1 MRERYDG
8 YEPFAYLKEE
18 YPKFEFPNPH
28 AAGEPY
34 ELKLDAGD
42 EQRAVEVAKEYPV
55 ISLHEHPFYFPSD
68 VEETLQYV
76 SEGRAG
82 TAYDALAESPLT
94 AVFDN
99 MLDGLAAVTSKSG
112 WKFRDIVYDLGMR
125 LCDLDH
131 QDFVVQARTID
142 DVLEAH
148 ETGRIAMIPTIESS
162 MPIENELDRI
172 DVLFGLGI
180 RMMGLTYSESNAL
193 GSGLKEERD
202 AGLTTFGRDAVARMN
217 EVGMAIDASHA
228 SNKSTLDACEV
239 SNAPVFLSHNGAY
252 ELLDDDRLDPDHVLE
267 AVADTGGVIG
277 IQAAPHNT
285 ATVENN
291 PHHTIDAVIEHFE
304 YVRDLVGINHV
315 TFGPDTLYG
324 DHVGLHDLFFSEVR
338 DELEKVEYVKGME
351 NPTEAWNNIIRYLV
365 REGYDDDE
373 IEKILGG
380 NVLRALEDVWP

>member
-8 YEPFAYLKEE
+8 YEPFDYLDDD
-18 YPKFEFPNPH
+18 YPDFDLPGPH

-34 ELKLDAGD
+34 EIEIEPAD
-42 EQRAVEVAKEYPV
+42 EKRVAEVAEAYPV
-55 ISLHEHPFYFPSD
+55 ISLHEHPFYFPAN
-68 VEETLQYV
+68 VEETLDYV
-76 SEGRAG
+76 SEGR
-82 TAYDALAESPLT
+82 TATGYDALAESPLT

-131 QDFVVQARTID
+131 QDFVVQARTVD
-142 DVLEAH
+142 DVREAH
-148 ETGRIAMIPTIESS
+148 KTGRIAMIPTIESA

-193 GSGLKEERD
+193 GSGLKEDRD
-202 AGLTTFGRDAVARMN
+202 AGLTAFGRNAVSRMN
-217 EVGMAIDASHA
+217 QVGMAIDASHA
-228 SNKSTLDACEV
+228 SNQSTLDACEV
-239 SNAPVFLSHNGAY
+239 SDAPIFLSHNGAY
-252 ELLDDDRLDPDHVLE
+252 ELLDDNRLDPDHVLE

-285 ATVENN
+285 ATIENN
-291 PHHTIDAVIEHFE
+291 PRHTIDAVIEHFE
-304 YVRDLVGINHV
+304 YVRDLVGIEHV

-338 DELEKVEYVKGME
+338 DELEKVEYVAGME
-351 NPTEAWNNIIRYLV
+351 NPTEAWNNIVRYLV
-365 REGYDDDE
+365 REGYSDAE

-380 NVLRALEDVWP
+380 NVLRTLEEVWP